1 MENSSDSV
9 GELFLVPTPIGNI
22 EDITLRAIS
31 VLKSVDVVACEDKR
45 ETGKLLKLL
54 DIKANK
60 LISYH
65 NFNERNSSLG
75 IIQLIENGNKVALVS
90 DAGYPLV
97 SDPGYDLIKQC
108 KLNDIKIT
116 PLPGAS
122 AILPALVA
130 SGLNTDSFVFLGFP
144 PQKKGRKTFIEKA
157 VSYDKTVI
165 MYESPHKI
173 IKLLQNLSEILEVDR
188 KVSIARE
195 ISKMFEEYI
204 LDSPQNIIEYLE
216 KNNKVKGEFVVLIER
231 KQ

>member
-1 MENSSDSV
+1 MTEQ
-9 GELFLVPTPIGNI
+9 GELFIVPTPIGNI
-22 EDITLRAIS
+22 EDITLRALN
-31 VLKSVDVVACEDKR
+31 VLKSVDIIACEDKR

-54 DIKANK
+54 EINAKK

-108 KLNDIKIT
+108 KLSNIKIT

-130 SGLNTDSFVFLGFP
+130 SGLSTDSFVFLGFP
-144 PQKKGRKTFIEKA
+144 PQKKGRKTFVEKA
-157 VSYDKTVI
+157 ITYDKTVI
-165 MYESPHKI
+165 LYESPHKI
-173 IKLLQNLSEILEVDR
+173 IRLLTTLSEILEEDR

-195 ISKMFEEYI
+195 ISKMFEEYL
-204 LDSPQNIIEYLE
+204 LDTPKNLIDYLE

-231 KQ
+231 KN